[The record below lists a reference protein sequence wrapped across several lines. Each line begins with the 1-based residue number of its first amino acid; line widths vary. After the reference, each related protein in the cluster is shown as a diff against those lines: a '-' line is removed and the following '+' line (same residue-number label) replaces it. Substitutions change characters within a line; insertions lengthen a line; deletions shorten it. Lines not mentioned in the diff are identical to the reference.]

1 MNEMFERAKKSSN
14 EKGITLV
21 ITTYRRNSTL
31 KTLLKS
37 LLRQQLNIPLELIIV
52 NNYGNQ
58 RLKSSLFTSIGRQIR
73 QFDDVKIHNLNT
85 NQGCSIRYS
94 IATFSHYETIMFLDD
109 DIELLSSDF
118 VQHMYEFHREKT
130 KKDII
135 SCWCA
140 VFRDDLNYCNT
151 IGYNFENSDKS
162 NEVDL
167 VGPGIS
173 MFDKSILQLDI
184 VDIPFKYRD
193 VDNIWFSIIPTLLL
207 GSKKYYFPSNNMLRF
222 VKNNVHAMFLRANMT
237 ELKNR
242 ATRELVDL
250 GYRPLLMRMDKNK
263 DK

>member
-118 VQHMYEFHREKT
+118 VQHMYEFRV
-130 KKDII
+130 I
-135 SCWCA
+135 
-140 VFRDDLNYCNT
+140 V
-151 IGYNFENSDKS
+151 KS
-162 NEVDL
+162 GV
-167 VGPGIS
+167 
-173 MFDKSILQLDI
+173 
-184 VDIPFKYRD
+184 
-193 VDNIWFSIIPTLLL
+193 
-207 GSKKYYFPSNNMLRF
+207 
-222 VKNNVHAMFLRANMT
+222 
-237 ELKNR
+237 
-242 ATRELVDL
+242 
-250 GYRPLLMRMDKNK
+250 
-263 DK
+263 